1 MQIGFPTNVRHVA
14 HIGMDS
20 TDEGPSWMKEYHSA
34 PLPTTVDG
42 SDSPATGTVWAS
54 ADMALIGG
62 LEDPRSSERSS
73 SASAS
78 AGPTREESPY
88 MSPETYPF
96 QHAQSERR
104 NAESSSSRGIA
115 KKGRRYKKKEGVEAP
130 TDSISGKELPAVPKK
145 TRRRKQKDSSETS
158 KTTPVGPS
166 RLKEC
171 CTDACAAKEIDK
183 MLQPQVMK
191 PLAISS

>member
-1 MQIGFPTNVRHVA
+1 
-14 HIGMDS
+14 
-20 TDEGPSWMKEYHSA
+20 
-34 PLPTTVDG
+34 
-42 SDSPATGTVWAS
+42 
-54 ADMALIGG
+54 MALIGG

-73 SASAS
+73 SASASAS

-104 NAESSSSRGIA
+104 NAESSSSRGIT
-115 KKGRRYKKKEGVEAP
+115 KKGRRYKKKEGIEAP
-130 TDSISGKELPAVPKK
+130 TDSISGQELPAVPKK
-145 TRRRKQKDSSETS
+145 TRRRKQKDSETS
-158 KTTPVGPS
+158 KTTPGGPS

-171 CTDACAAKEIDK
+171 CTDASAAKEIDK
-183 MLQPQVMK
+183 MLQPQLMK